1 MGRDLRL
8 ASPVNTAVMGV
19 VAIAPITRR
28 EPVPELPKSSSILG
42 LFQLPTPVPV
52 TRQRPG
58 PSAVSSAPSPRR
70 APAVEWTSPD
80 SSRPVMRVSPSAR
93 APTIRAR
100 WAMDLA
106 PGTWA
111 VPLRGPAR
119 RAASGAGL
127 ALSIRGFKRPLQ
139 AGLPVAN
146 APLQQPLLH
155 GKHILVKADLGTKRA
170 CPSCNARFY
179 DLTKRPIECPKCG
192 FSYEPEALFKQRR
205 SRVAEPAAGVVPATN
220 SEDEEEEDEDDD
232 NESES
237 EDEEEEV
244 ETVQEAP
251 LNVAATGED
260 EDEETE
266 EEEAEAESGMSVVD
280 ADEAEDI
287 EDIEVEDDEDEED
300 DDLLGEVEDEEEDV
314 SGIIDPG
321 ISKDES

>member
-1 MGRDLRL
+1 M
-8 ASPVNTAVMGV
+8 
-19 VAIAPITRR
+19 
-28 EPVPELPKSSSILG
+28 
-42 LFQLPTPVPV
+42 
-52 TRQRPG
+52 
-58 PSAVSSAPSPRR
+58 
-70 APAVEWTSPD
+70 
-80 SSRPVMRVSPSAR
+80 
-93 APTIRAR
+93 
-100 WAMDLA
+100 
-106 PGTWA
+106 
-111 VPLRGPAR
+111 
-119 RAASGAGL
+119 
-127 ALSIRGFKRPLQ
+127 
-139 AGLPVAN
+139 AN

-155 GKHILVKADLGTKRA
+155 GKIILVKADLGTKRA

-179 DLTKRPIECPKCG
+179 DLAKRPIECPKCG

-205 SRVAEPAAGVVPATN
+205 SRAPEPASTGVINPADT
-220 SEDEEEEDEDDD
+220 EDEEEEDEDED

-237 EDEEEEV
+237 EDEEAEEA

-260 EDEETE
+260 EDEEVE

-300 DDLLGEVEDEEEDV
+300 DDLLGEVEDEEDDV

>member
-1 MGRDLRL
+1 MGRERKD
-8 ASPVNTAVMGV
+8 ASPVNPAVMGV

-28 EPVPELPKSSSILG
+28 EPVPELPKSSSDLG

-93 APTIRAR
+93 APRIRAR
-100 WAMDLA
+100 WEMDLS

-146 APLQQPLLH
+146 APLRQPLLH

-179 DLTKRPIECPKCG
+179 DLAKRPIECPKCG

-205 SRVAEPAAGVVPATN
+205 SRAAEPAGASVVHAAETEDEEEDDEDEYN
-220 SEDEEEEDEDDD
+220 ESDSEDEEEEEA
-232 NESES
+232 
-237 EDEEEEV
+237 V
-244 ETVQEAP
+244 VEAP
-251 LNVAATGED
+251 LKIAATGED
-260 EDEETE
+260 EDE
-266 EEEAEAESGMSVVD
+266 
-280 ADEAEDI
+280 
-287 EDIEVEDDEDEED
+287 
-300 DDLLGEVEDEEEDV
+300 DV
-314 SGIIDPG
+314 
-321 ISKDES
+321 